1 VNTRLITVA
10 IAASLLVAM
19 AVTSFSL
26 RQPIEY
32 ETSARVLVGPKEQVD
47 ARPHPIPTTI
57 ARAPRSRHLRPL
69 RGTCTGT
76 LAPSRGRGPAE
87 TPSGTPRGA
96 PCSFAPTQEHVR
108 AMALFIDSRPVAK
121 ETIRRLG
128 LRITPDELLDNL
140 TVEPLEGT
148 MLIQLTYTDTDP
160 YRAKDVVN
168 TVSQVASERI
178 SNTGGILS
186 HITAVVWRKASLPNT
201 PVSPNPLRNG
211 LIALVVA
218 LALSAALMIAV
229 RERLRR

>member
-1 VNTRLITVA
+1 
-10 IAASLLVAM
+10 
-19 AVTSFSL
+19 
-26 RQPIEY
+26 
-32 ETSARVLVGPKEQVD
+32 
-47 ARPHPIPTTI
+47 
-57 ARAPRSRHLRPL
+57 
-69 RGTCTGT
+69 
-76 LAPSRGRGPAE
+76 
-87 TPSGTPRGA
+87 
-96 PCSFAPTQEHVR
+96 
-108 AMALFIDSRPVAK
+108 MALFIDSRPVAK

-128 LRITPDELLDNL
+128 LRITPDEFLDNL